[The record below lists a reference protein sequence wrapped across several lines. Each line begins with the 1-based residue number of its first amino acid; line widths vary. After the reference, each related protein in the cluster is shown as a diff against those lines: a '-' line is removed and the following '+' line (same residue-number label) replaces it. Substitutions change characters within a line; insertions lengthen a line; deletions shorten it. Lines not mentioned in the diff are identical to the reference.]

1 MYPHPSG
8 GYTFCMAFAPQH
20 DWDAYKAAVSQHEM
34 AKLREQTP
42 VDKLLRYAYLFD
54 MLHALRPH
62 RTWDD
67 PVEIQRWKENR
78 EIRMRYVNAFIRP
91 KEQ

>member
-1 MYPHPSG
+1 
-8 GYTFCMAFAPQH
+8 MAFAPKQ
-20 DWDAYKAAVSQHEM
+20 DWDAYNAAVSHHEI
-34 AKLREQTP
+34 AKLQEQTP
-42 VDKLLRYAYLFD
+42 TEKLQRYAHLFD

-67 PVEIQRWKENR
+67 PVEIQRWKEKR

-91 KEQ
+91 KEE